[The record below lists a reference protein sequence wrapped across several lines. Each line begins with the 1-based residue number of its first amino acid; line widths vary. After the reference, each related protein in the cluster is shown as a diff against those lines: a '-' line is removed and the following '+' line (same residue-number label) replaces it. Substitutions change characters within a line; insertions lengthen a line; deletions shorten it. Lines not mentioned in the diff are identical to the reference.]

1 MAHRLVIL
9 IAIGRET
16 ARILQQ
22 TRRMHQVPA
31 QDCRVSLGE
40 GVLAAC
46 GRSILALIAIAQTW
60 TDLADPARIRLGR
73 NGIADMGERVLQ
85 RHGGVLDPVL
95 IAGDHAAARLAV
107 IDELAIVLA
116 LSGLGIEPLD
126 QNARDRAFLAQPE
139 RRADHQNVRRLHLLP
154 DLGPVIT
161 LPALLGH
168 VGLDAKGD
176 LVIHKAHALNADTLR
191 LHDGAAHMHQ
201 IIGVRGFGRA
211 LERAVDEKRLQIV
224 IAGGRS
230 AVRVSHQVSLKTKK
244 KARAEA
250 RARSQGLAISHLL

>member
-1 MAHRLVIL
+1 M
-9 IAIGRET
+9 
-16 ARILQQ
+16 
-22 TRRMHQVPA
+22 
-31 QDCRVSLGE
+31 
-40 GVLAAC
+40 
-46 GRSILALIAIAQTW
+46 
-60 TDLADPARIRLGR
+60 
-73 NGIADMGERVLQ
+73 
-85 RHGGVLDPVL
+85 LDPVL

-250 RARSQGLAISHLL
+250 RAQKDYGERRLLRQSNNASPLVSLHESAPPRPERSAPSLHANGPPEYSDGPLSTGSERDYRVALNSSRPISMRRTSLVPAPIS